1 LYQWVVPPLPN
12 PLMSLENH
20 SFTGSYLVHLQGK
33 ILGPLKGSHIA
44 TLVRNGIYPPD
55 VMVQREGEEEVV
67 PFAEI
72 NPTAPERPA
81 ARESEMPAPL
91 PRVKKVSMK
100 TVLSPPSMPQQ
111 ERPQRTTAGE
121 LPKPALSPP
130 SAVPPVSRKYDRG
143 GAPPKVKRGRPKW
156 VMPLVGVVFAAV
168 VAVAAFLSKD
178 LIHDWWMAGYPD
190 PKMQSQVDGPDAVE
204 DVLLSEASQP
214 KLAPA
219 YLPPANL
226 PAPPSAELVAI
237 YWQENG
243 HVYFVPKA
251 AADLLQIRAR
261 LHAQRRAQMM
271 ESLRKLAA
279 DINEVRR
286 TKPTGDMPSTSE
298 LAAYKL
304 RVRRV
309 SDVVIRESAQL
320 RALEKELSN
329 FTAELERTG
338 KKVKVSEAK

>member
-1 LYQWVVPPLPN
+1 
-12 PLMSLENH
+12 MSLENH

-33 ILGPLKGSHIA
+33 VLGPLKGSHIA

-55 VMVQREGEEEVV
+55 VMVQREGEEDVV

-72 NPTAPERPA
+72 NLSFPERPPA
-81 ARESEMPAPL
+81 KEPEMPAPL

-111 ERPQRTTAGE
+111 DRPQRATVGE
-121 LPKPALSPP
+121 VPRPALSPP
-130 SAVPPVSRKYDRG
+130 SAVPPVPRKYDRA
-143 GAPPKVKRGRPKW
+143 GAPPKARRDRPKW
-156 VMPLVGVVFAAV
+156 VMPLVGVAFAAV
-168 VAVAAFLSKD
+168 VAVAALLSKD
-178 LIHDWWMAGYPD
+178 LIHAWWMAGYPD
-190 PKMQSQVDGPDAVE
+190 LKMQAQADGPDAVE

-214 KLAPA
+214 KLEPA

-226 PAPPSAELVAI
+226 PAPPTSELVAI
-237 YWQENG
+237 FWQENG

-251 AADLLQIRAR
+251 AADMLQIRAQ
-261 LHAQRRAQMM
+261 LYAQRRTQMM
-271 ESLRKLAA
+271 ESLRKLAG
-279 DINEVRR
+279 DINEVRG

-338 KKVKVSEAK
+338 RKVKVSESK